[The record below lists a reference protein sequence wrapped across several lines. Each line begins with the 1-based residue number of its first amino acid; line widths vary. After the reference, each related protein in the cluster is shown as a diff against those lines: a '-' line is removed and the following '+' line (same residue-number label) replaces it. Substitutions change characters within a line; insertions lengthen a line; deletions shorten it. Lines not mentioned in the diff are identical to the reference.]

1 MKINAEQHGKVT
13 ILRPQ
18 GNLTIGSGDIVLRE
32 TLQEQ
37 LKASHHRLVLDMKG
51 VKYVDSAGLGELV
64 ASLKRTKDAGGN
76 LKLCGLNDSV
86 NNLMVLTKLIQ
97 IFEIHDTEVQAV
109 SSYVD

>member
-1 MKINAEQHGKVT
+1 MKMVAEQHGKVT

-18 GNLTIGSGDIVLRE
+18 GNLTIGEGDVILRE

-37 LKASHHRLVLDMKG
+37 LKAGHLHLVLDMKA

-76 LKLCGLNDSV
+76 LKLSGLNESV
-86 NNLMVLTKLIQ
+86 HNLMVLTKLMQ
-97 IFEIHDTEVQAV
+97 IFEIHDTDVDAV
-109 SSYVD
+109 SSFV